1 MYHHRVNWAVVVD
14 FVSVV
19 AVLCYRV
26 VVLVI
31 AVVVAIINVVFIVV
45 VVYYS
50 NLFTIIARST
60 SPYTHFSRNTNDPS
74 HMT

>member
-1 MYHHRVNWAVVVD
+1 ML
-14 FVSVV
+14 S
-19 AVLCYRV
+19 YRV
-26 VVLVI
+26 VVLDV
-31 AVVVAIINVVFIVV
+31 VVVAVIINVVFKVV

-50 NLFTIIARST
+50 RLFTIIARST

>member
-1 MYHHRVNWAVVVD
+1 MYLHRVNWAVVAD

-19 AVLCYRV
+19 VGLCYRV
-26 VVLVI
+26 VVLVV

-50 NLFTIIARST
+50 RLFTIIARST
-60 SPYTHFSRNTNDPS
+60 SPYTHFF
-74 HMT
+74 